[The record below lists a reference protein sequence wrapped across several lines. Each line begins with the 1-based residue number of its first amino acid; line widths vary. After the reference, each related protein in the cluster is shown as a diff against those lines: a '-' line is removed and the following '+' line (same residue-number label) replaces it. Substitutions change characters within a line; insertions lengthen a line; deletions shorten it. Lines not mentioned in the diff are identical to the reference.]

1 MVVVVVVVKRMQI
14 MFIKN
19 AAKQNRKKNKFDC
32 VCMYNE
38 FEKKICYLTTYLKI
52 KFLTCFIESAWAWFF
67 ELV

>member
-1 MVVVVVVVKRMQI
+1 

-19 AAKQNRKKNKFDC
+19 AAKQNRKKNKKFDC